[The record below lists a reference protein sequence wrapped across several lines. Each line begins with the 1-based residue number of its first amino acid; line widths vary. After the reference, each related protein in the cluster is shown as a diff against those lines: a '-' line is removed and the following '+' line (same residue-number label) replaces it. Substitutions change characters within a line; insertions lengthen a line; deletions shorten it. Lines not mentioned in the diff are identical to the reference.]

1 MASCSSTSRRHLP
14 RPTAAVSIPAAGTSS
29 LATAADHPGELRV
42 EVADLGYTASTAQL
56 MMPETTTLFDTPR
69 RPSGFVH
76 GGNSLQER
84 AIPVLTVMHKAAA
97 GGGTRQYAIVA
108 RAGEDVAGMHCL
120 TARIE
125 VVAQQALD
133 FGGPGRLPLVLRV
146 AEADVQAAAG
156 IQLELCQARNGARLA
171 AGGVDAPVGESFEI
185 SSGWSALPMHGCEW
199 SWRILEMRPRW
210 PREGLKSDTRWR
222 SLPGWS
228 PLSRLPQS
236 RSPVSHRSRS
246 GWPRLKTWERGAC
259 SRTSPSTAW

>member
-1 MASCSSTSRRHLP
+1 MAL
-14 RPTAAVSIPAAGTSS
+14 
-29 LATAADHPGELRV
+29 
-42 EVADLGYTASTAQL
+42 ADLGYDGVTAQL

-108 RAGEDVAGMHCL
+108 RAGEDMAGMHCL

-133 FGGPGRLPLVLRV
+133 FGGPRRLPLVLRV

-185 SSGWSALPMHGCEW
+185 FFRLVGAADARVRVELAHPGNEA
-199 SWRILEMRPRW
+199 EVAA
-210 PREGLKSDTRWR
+210 EGLKSDTRWR

-228 PLSRLPQS
+228 TLSRLPQS
-236 RSPVSHRSRS
+236 RSPVSQRSRS
-246 GWPRLKTWERGAC
+246 GWPRSKTWERGAC